1 MSVEFMLAPFY
12 EVTVKLCY
20 NTCFQFTSPNSIRST
35 NTCFN
40 KDPYATVLFPF
51 NIK

>member
-1 MSVEFMLAPFY
+1 MLALFY
-12 EVTVKLCY
+12 DVIIKLFY
-20 NTCFQFTSPNSIRST
+20 NIRFQFTSTNPIRST

-51 NIK
+51 NKK